1 MPHSGKPDPQEPEWR
16 ATLRRV
22 SAWRDY
28 IARRMSDEELSR
40 HARAEFAR
48 AGSEGFGFY
57 AYHCTVQTP
66 AGIRTRIVVGDAEG
80 RSALKDAPTEPEAL
94 GLALAEVLK
103 KRA

>member
-28 IARRMSDEELSR
+28 VARRMSDEELSR
-40 HARAEFAR
+40 HARAEFTR
-48 AGSEGFGFY
+48 AGSEVFGFY

-66 AGIRTRIVVGDAEG
+66 AGVRTRIVVATPKAAARLRTRRQNRRRLAW
-80 RSALKDAPTEPEAL
+80 RSQKF
-94 GLALAEVLK
+94 
-103 KRA
+103 